1 MFIGLE
7 SFSFVV
13 VGTLLKLLK
22 QTGKQNKNKTHS
34 VSWRRKNLLFRFCR
48 MQEKKSTTRASASPR
63 YDRSIF
69 YELSPLLS
77 RIMHVH
83 SLHFRQGGIGTFTS
97 SVHFEVTRW
106 KTVFT
111 FIDLASPFLSC
122 LLPYS
127 IIANSSVCP

>member
-34 VSWRRKNLLFRFCR
+34 VSWRRRKSSFSLLADAR
-48 MQEKKSTTRASASPR
+48 KKSTTRASASR

-83 SLHFRQGGIGTFTS
+83 SLHFRQGGIGTSTS